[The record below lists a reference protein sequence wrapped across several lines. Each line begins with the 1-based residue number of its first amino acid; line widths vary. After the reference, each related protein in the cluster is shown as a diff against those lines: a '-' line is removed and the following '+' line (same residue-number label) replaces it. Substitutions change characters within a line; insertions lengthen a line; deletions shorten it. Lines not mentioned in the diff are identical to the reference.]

1 MSHQPT
7 PQDVLALYQEVER
20 LTGSMLSAAHRAD
33 WDKLVELEA
42 GCADCIESIRGCN
55 IPAQLSE
62 DARREKVELIKRIL
76 SNDREIRQ
84 LTDPWM
90 KRLGQLLESAKA
102 GCQVAKTYGS
112 D

>member
-1 MSHQPT
+1 MSKEPT
-7 PQDVLALYQEVER
+7 PPDVLALYHEVER

-42 GCADCIESIRGCN
+42 GCANCIESLRGCAV
-55 IPAQLSE
+55 PAQLSE
-62 DARREKVELIKRIL
+62 EARREKVELIKRIL

-84 LTDPWM
+84 LTEPWM
-90 KRLGQLLESAKA
+90 KSLGKLLDNTKA
-102 GCQVAKTYGS
+102 RCQVIKTYGS

>member
-1 MSHQPT
+1 MSNQPT
-7 PQDVLALYQEVER
+7 PHDVLALYQEVER

-42 GCADCIESIRGCN
+42 GCANCIESLKGCG
-55 IPAQLSE
+55 ITTQLSE
-62 DARREKVELIKRIL
+62 DARREKVELLKRIL

-84 LTDPWM
+84 LTEPWM
-90 KRLGQLLESAKA
+90 RSLGKLLDSAKVR
-102 GCQVAKTYGS
+102 CQVAKTYGS

>member
-1 MSHQPT
+1 MSQPHT

-42 GCADCIESIRGCN
+42 GCANCIESLKGCTVT
-55 IPAQLSE
+55 AQLSE
-62 DARREKVELIKRIL
+62 EARREKVELLKRIL

-90 KRLGQLLESAKA
+90 KNMGKLLESTKA
-102 GCQVAKTYGS
+102 RCQVAKTYGS